1 MGNFA
6 DLLFSAFYRQFGWF
20 EEQLLPR
27 RLWPAVDFARELTPK
42 PNLKKGIRFS
52 Q

>member
-20 EEQLLPR
+20 EEQLLLR
-27 RLWPAVDFARELTPK
+27 RWPHPVDFARELTPK
-42 PNLKKGIRFS
+42 PYLKKKV
-52 Q
+52 